1 MGLLDIFEAP
11 FEAIAD
17 IGESIFDGVGKL
29 FDGVTEFAG
38 KLLDNDVFKIVA
50 IAGAAVFTAGAAAG
64 AFGLSTTTGVLGT
77 LQSNAITSGIFNAGA
92 SLGSGAASAFGFGS
106 ATAPATPGA
115 IGVNGAGVKLA
126 GTGASVGPGSGAALS
141 GAGSGSAFSGA
152 AGSPFQ
158 FTGGAT
164 GGGAGP
170 ANIAG
175 TALRSPGAS
184 LTKSAGDLTSQAL
197 AKGVNS
203 GNVLGGGSATAGANA
218 ASGAGK
224 GLLSQIG
231 GYAGKAIEGAGKL
244 GSAITNNPGNA
255 LLAGNVLS
263 SAFGPNEEDL
273 LREREEAQL
282 RAENRARGR
291 DNRYGVNNL
300 TGESIDLSS
309 GLDGIRQASGNYF
322 KGLLSQSDSGSRT
335 PPAAAPRRPSVN
347 QEFEYQY
354 NPQSG
359 RIERSRVQMA

>member
-38 KLLDNDVFKIVA
+38 ELLNNDVFKIVA

-126 GTGASVGPGSGAALS
+126 GTGASTGAGSGGVLS

-203 GNVLGGGSATAGANA
+203 GNVFGGGATAGGNSA
-218 ASGAGK
+218 AEAGK

-231 GYAGKAIEGAGKL
+231 GYAGKALEGAGKL
-244 GSAITNNPGNA
+244 GTAITNNPGNA

-273 LREREEAQL
+273 EREREKQQIA
-282 RAENRARGR
+282 AENRARGR

-309 GLDGIRQASGNYF
+309 GLDGIRNASGNYF
-322 KGLLSQSDSGSRT
+322 KGLLSQSDSGSRSA
-335 PPAAAPRRPSVN
+335 PAAAPRRPSVN

-359 RIERSRVQMA
+359 RIERTRVQMA